1 MFQSWMSDAYRI
13 QSELMSVPTA
23 VAATHDQNLLQN
35 DTIALSMNSWSKSFC
50 IVDKMFF
57 YLSITLASFRMCI
70 W

>member
-1 MFQSWMSDAYRI
+1 
-13 QSELMSVPTA
+13 MSVPTA
-23 VAATHDQNLLQN
+23 VAATHDQSLLQN

-57 YLSITLASFRMCI
+57 YLRITLASFRMCI